1 MTNVKTILKIATLV
15 SALSL
20 PMSFVQTANAGDIKS
35 WQTSVVKLVAKK
47 QVYPR
52 AAMADE
58 LEGKAKVKI
67 SIDRSGAITSHEL
80 IESSGHDVFDQEV
93 DALVSRIN
101 PLPTPPAELEDKN
114 LSFVLPLTWAIN

>member
-1 MTNVKTILKIATLV
+1 MINVKTVLKVAALV

-20 PMSFVQTANAGDIKS
+20 PLSFAQTASAGDIKS
-35 WQTSVVKLVAKK
+35 WQTSIVKLVAKK

-80 IESSGHDVFDQEV
+80 IESSGHEVFDQEV
-93 DALVSRIN
+93 EALVARIN
-101 PLPTPPAELEDKN
+101 PLPTPPAELSDNN

>member
-1 MTNVKTILKIATLV
+1 MINVKTVLKVAALV
-15 SALSL
+15 STLSL
-20 PMSFVQTANAGDIKS
+20 PLSFAQTASAGDIKS
-35 WQTSVVKLVAKK
+35 WQTSIVKLVAKK

-80 IESSGHDVFDQEV
+80 IESSGHEVFDQEV
-93 DALVSRIN
+93 EALVARIN
-101 PLPTPPAELEDKN
+101 PLPTPPAELSDNN

>member
-15 SALSL
+15 SALAL
-20 PMSFVQTANAGDIKS
+20 PVSFAQTASAGDIKS
-35 WQTSVVKLVAKK
+35 WQTSIVKLVAKK

-52 AAMADE
+52 AAMNDE

-67 SIDRSGAITSHEL
+67 SIDRTGTITAHEL

-93 DALVSRIN
+93 EALVSRIN
-101 PLPTPPAELEDKN
+101 PLPTPPAELSDNN
-114 LSFVLPLTWAIN
+114 LSFVLPLTWQIN